1 MDIEKFEFAPDD
13 RIDRRAYEI
22 IDRTFGIEAA
32 LLTEESQ
39 LEDFEFTFDANI
51 PGHKLLNLP
60 NIPLDDRILYPNID
74 SFDDKRVY
82 IWYPPFTE
90 KESRRLALRS
100 RIKVIRM
107 VEKEY
112 SIKLKD
118 FKDID
123 KYPRLKL
130 FEIADKIDRL
140 QLEQLMKMSD
150 SKD

>member
-22 IDRTFGIEAA
+22 IDKTFGIEAA

-39 LEDFEFTFDANI
+39 LEDFDFKFDANI

-107 VEKEY
+107 VEDAY
-112 SIKLKD
+112 NIKLKD
-118 FKDID
+118 FKNID

-130 FEIADKIDRL
+130 FEVADKIDRI
-140 QLEQLMKMSD
+140 QLEQLINISGNRE
-150 SKD
+150 